1 MRGRVERALARV
13 GVEIKPE
20 NWEAL
25 EGYWRELGNWKERVA
40 LTGITDE
47 DGFWKLVG
55 ESLLPL
61 GEIDTYATYL
71 DVGSGGGFPAL
82 PLLICGRF
90 SSAVLLEP
98 SERRAYALQ
107 RMIKALGLAETAQ
120 VRSQDLEM
128 FVNIQDAAKM
138 GLITVKGIK
147 VRKKLVRLLIKI
159 LATGGRIIYYRE
171 IMEGWEESLYA
182 ELGVRARQ
190 VKHPRGEIR
199 GYLLIKRE

>member
-25 EGYWRELGNWKERVA
+25 ERYWRELGDWKERVA

-47 DGFWKLVG
+47 DGFWKLVA

-61 GEIDTYATYL
+61 GEIDTYTTYL

-98 SERRAYALQ
+98 SERRAYALH

-128 FVNIQDAAKM
+128 FVNIQDVGEM

-147 VRKKLVRLLIKI
+147 VRKKLVKLLIKI

-171 IMEGWEESLYA
+171 ILEGWEESLYV
-182 ELGVRARQ
+182 ELGVQVRQ

>member
-25 EGYWRELGNWKERVA
+25 ERYWRELGDWKERVA

-61 GEIDTYATYL
+61 GEIDTFTTYL

-120 VRSQDLEM
+120 VRTQDLEM
-128 FVNIQDAAKM
+128 FVNMQDAAKM

-147 VRKKLVRLLIKI
+147 VRKKLVKLLIKI

-171 IMEGWEESLYA
+171 ILEGWEESLYV
-182 ELGVRARQ
+182 ELGVQVRQ
-190 VKHPRGEIR
+190 VNHPRGEIR

>member
-1 MRGRVERALARV
+1 MRGRVERALARA

-25 EGYWRELGNWKERVA
+25 EGHWRELGDWKERVA

-61 GEIDTYATYL
+61 GEIDTFSTYL

-107 RMIKALGLAETAQ
+107 RMIKALGLAETAK

-128 FVNIQDAAKM
+128 FVNIQDVGEM

-147 VRKKLVRLLIKI
+147 VRKKLVKLLIKI

-171 IMEGWEESLYA
+171 ILEGWEESLYA
-182 ELGVRARQ
+182 ELGVQVRQ